1 LLNPALLTHISRG
14 IKTSAKGA
22 SNPDSA
28 NHHPTS
34 KHFEN
39 SPEYYDDKNKKIRG
53 ISENELTNIKQSHEW
68 FDSSDKLHYARAR
81 NEVKNNFYKHETMR
95 KNKREVI
102 FQ

>member
-1 LLNPALLTHISRG
+1 MTHLSRG

-53 ISENELTNIKQSHEW
+53 ISGRLKKTSYQQTIYFYLLSFLLKSCTFYPLLHTAYYLSSLLSNSHT
-68 FDSSDKLHYARAR
+68 
-81 NEVKNNFYKHETMR
+81 KNYSNL
-95 KNKREVI
+95 
-102 FQ
+102 